1 MSGVYV
7 RGKSRLTRRALTG
20 CVVALAL
27 LSALMPAPTVAIV
40 LAATASYTPTP
51 TFTYTPTSTV
61 TYTPSLSPT
70 PALTGTPTPTGSPS
84 AGTYVVVRGDTLFS
98 IARRYG
104 MTVEELRR
112 INHLPNDVIY
122 VGQVLRVGGSA
133 GAPTAAAGTTHTVVR
148 GDTLYSIAR
157 RYGTTVDALMRANRL
172 AGTNIYVGQ
181 RLVIP
186 GTSGSPSTPTG
197 QTVYTVVQGDTLYSI
212 ARRYGTSVN
221 AIVAANRL
229 SGTAI
234 YTGQRLVIPVTGS
247 QGTMTVTPT
256 GTVTPS
262 TTGTPTFTPTFTPTP
277 TLTPTPTPTG
287 TPTGVVIQDIFYDGE
302 VQDTESDEYVAIT
315 NYGLVSQN
323 LAGWHLYADDKK
335 QCFPFPN
342 FELTSDKTCFVY
354 TNEIHDDTCEF
365 SFGYG
370 QAIWNNDDGD
380 CGYLFNAENV
390 EVDWYCYGGK
400 QPRTIVVTDVC
411 P

>member
-7 RGKSRLTRRALTG
+7 RGKSRLTRCAWPG
-20 CVVALAL
+20 CVAVLVLLTAL
-27 LSALMPAPTVAIV
+27 LPAPTVAVV
-40 LAATASYTPTP
+40 LAATATYTPTP

-256 GTVTPS
+256 WTVTPS
-262 TTGTPTFTPTFTPTP
+262 TTGTATPTNVTATPTPTPTMTPTP
-277 TLTPTPTPTG
+277 TLTPTPTSTWSPSNCDPSYPTVCIPSPSPDLDCDEIPYSEFTVRG
-287 TPTGVVIQDIFYDGE
+287 
-302 VQDTESDEYVAIT
+302 SDPHDFDRDNDEI
-315 NYGLVSQN
+315 G
-323 LAGWHLYADDKK
+323 
-335 QCFPFPN
+335 CEP
-342 FELTSDKTCFVY
+342 SDW
-354 TNEIHDDTCEF
+354 D
-365 SFGYG
+365 
-370 QAIWNNDDGD
+370 
-380 CGYLFNAENV
+380 
-390 EVDWYCYGGK
+390 
-400 QPRTIVVTDVC
+400 
-411 P
+411 